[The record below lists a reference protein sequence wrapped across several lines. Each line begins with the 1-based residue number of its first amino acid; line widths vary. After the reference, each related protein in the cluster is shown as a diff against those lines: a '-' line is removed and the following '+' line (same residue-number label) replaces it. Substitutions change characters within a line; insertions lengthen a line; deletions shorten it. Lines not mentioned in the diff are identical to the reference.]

1 MNKSCKN
8 TRRNLVRDS
17 KAKFSSQDFELTKT
31 DQVAVESFLSHAR
44 TWSAQN
50 QWAVGVSEVALG
62 ASILAWGIQSGAIEF
77 GTHLVGS
84 ALSSLPGS
92 AEIGAMMGVSMGAT
106 AAAFIGSIGIVGMG
120 SAIAVPALMLIGAG
134 ATVFG
139 AFGYTVGDLTEQF
152 LQASYGDVLAGGSAA
167 LVGVALILDG
177 CQRLMKDDKVI
188 QATSNVRDGIVRLTR
203 LNAKILAS
211 SVQDIQ
217 NIARAMTLPPENPVD
232 AVGSVG
238 TGLTMGAAGTA
249 AGAAVAAST
258 VTVLGSGTL
267 GSAAVALGLV
277 SAPLWPL
284 LAGGSAGLA
293 VGYGLWKAA
302 RHYSRKVID
311 ADTAL
316 EPKLLR

>member
-1 MNKSCKN
+1 M
-8 TRRNLVRDS
+8 RDS